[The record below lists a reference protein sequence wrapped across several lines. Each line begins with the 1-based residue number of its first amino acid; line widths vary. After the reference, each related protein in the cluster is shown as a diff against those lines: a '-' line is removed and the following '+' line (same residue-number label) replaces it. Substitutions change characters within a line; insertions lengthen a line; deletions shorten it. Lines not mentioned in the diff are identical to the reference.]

1 MLVCLRS
8 QNVSSKVVFMESQ
21 EHVQPTDV
29 VSKEKHPTFSIHT
42 VITSLKAFLYLARKV
57 NDRFFQFQTTFF
69 YSYLS
74 KSSNSMNE
82 YAFLS
87 GPYLSVNTFSL

>member
-21 EHVQPTDV
+21 EHVQPTDI

-42 VITSLKAFLYLARKV
+42 VITSLKAFLYPTRKV
-57 NDRFFQFQTTFF
+57 ID
-69 YSYLS
+69 
-74 KSSNSMNE
+74 
-82 YAFLS
+82 
-87 GPYLSVNTFSL
+87 P